1 MAHISTN
8 ISGERDTFKGADRL
22 ETQSTLITITSMFS
36 KRVFDIAFT
45 LLVAPFVIV
54 LLCIVAP
61 FIKSD
66 GGSLFFGHKR
76 VGKDGRQFKCWK
88 IRTMVAD
95 ADVKLLEY
103 LENNPAEKATWL
115 TDFKLEND
123 PRITRLGALLRKTSI
138 DELPQFFNVFKGEM
152 SIVGPRPV
160 TMEEISSQYQ
170 EAADA
175 VLSVRPGVTGPWQVS
190 GRNSITYAERI
201 QIDLQYVSRVSF
213 WNDISIIFQTVKV
226 MVLRTGQ

>member
-1 MAHISTN
+1 M
-8 ISGERDTFKGADRL
+8 
-22 ETQSTLITITSMFS
+22 
-36 KRVFDIAFT
+36 FDIIFT

-103 LENNPAEKATWL
+103 LESNPAEKAAWL
-115 TDFKLEND
+115 TDFKLEKD

-190 GRNSITYAERI
+190 GRNSISYAERV

-213 WNDISIIFQTVKV
+213 WKDISIIFQTVKV

>member
-8 ISGERDTFKGADRL
+8 ISGERDTFKGAARF
-22 ETQSTLITITSMFS
+22 ETQSTLITITSMIS
-36 KRVFDIAFT
+36 KRMFDIIFT

-103 LENNPAEKATWL
+103 LESNPAEKAAWL
-115 TDFKLEND
+115 TDFKLEKD

-190 GRNSITYAERI
+190 GRNSISYAERV

-213 WNDISIIFQTVKV
+213 WKDISIIFQTVKV